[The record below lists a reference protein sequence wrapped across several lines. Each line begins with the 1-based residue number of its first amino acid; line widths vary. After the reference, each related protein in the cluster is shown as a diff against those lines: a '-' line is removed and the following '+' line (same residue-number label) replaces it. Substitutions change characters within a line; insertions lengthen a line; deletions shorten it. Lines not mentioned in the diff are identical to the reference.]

1 MTATLSPNTSAPVD
15 PKIDTSEVARSTRFR
30 RRAIGTSIVA
40 GSVIAIA
47 GFATTVWEKSDKK
60 IDYLNSLNI
69 HPTQSQIAA
78 VLLHFG
84 YMMFVPV
91 LIALAAMT
99 RRRNVKVGNAGL
111 ILGGIGAIS
120 LPGAL
125 LSDFYDLA
133 IRQSLPNDATA
144 VRVSDK
150 AGSYGLA
157 QLMMFPTLMAL
168 MLGITMLLVAAWRAN
183 WLPVYLAP
191 AFVVGFLAPAFLGHG
206 WVVNVVPSA
215 VALAALGVVGVRV
228 LRMTDREFATGAH
241 QA

>member
-1 MTATLSPNTSAPVD
+1 M
-15 PKIDTSEVARSTRFR
+15 
-30 RRAIGTSIVA
+30 
-40 GSVIAIA
+40 
-47 GFATTVWEKSDKK
+47 
-60 IDYLNSLNI
+60 
-69 HPTQSQIAA
+69 
-78 VLLHFG
+78 LLHFG

-91 LIALAAMT
+91 LVALAAMT
-99 RRRNVKVGNAGL
+99 RRRNVKLGNAGL

-125 LSDFYDLA
+125 VTDFYDLA
-133 IRQSLPNDATA
+133 IRQSLPNDAVA

-157 QLMMFPTLMAL
+157 QTDDVPDADGTHARHRV
-168 MLGITMLLVAAWRAN
+168 LLVAAWRAN

-191 AFVVGFLAPAFLGHG
+191 VFVVGFLAPAFLGHG

-215 VALAALGVVGVRV
+215 VALAAMAVVGVRV